1 MPFPNEH
8 AARQT
13 EPDQYDSFARTEPRA
28 WPRGASA
35 IWGIKGRGKSAVY
48 ELQSIR
54 FDRRLWTPERVRKWL
69 RANKF
74 NAEIEVA
81 TG

>member
-13 EPDQYDSFARTEPRA
+13 EPGQYDSFARTEPRA
-28 WPRGASA
+28 WPRGVSA
-35 IWGIKGRGKSAVY
+35 IWGIKGGGKSATY

-54 FDRRLWTPERVRKWL
+54 FDRTRWTPERAKKWL
-69 RANKF
+69 RSNKF
-74 NAEIEVA
+74 A
-81 TG
+81 TGMEEATG